1 MIAKLTGKVDSVRE
15 DVVILDVSGVG
26 YQVFVTDMAMGHLA
40 GQEEAQLWI
49 HTYVRE
55 DQLTLYGFETTAEL
69 DFFKLLLSV
78 SGVGPKAALGILT
91 IASVATLKQAI
102 LGDDPTILTKVS
114 GIGKRTAERV
124 VLELKNKVKDLPV
137 GEEETPSGEVSE
149 DWEALEALM
158 AMGYSAAQARSAL
171 EKVPEEVKGLEER
184 IKLALKNS
192 P

>member
-1 MIAKLTGKVDSVRE
+1 MIAKLTGKVDSVRDE
-15 DVVILDVSGVG
+15 TIVLEVGGVG
-26 YQVFVTDMAMGHLA
+26 YQVFLTGVAVGRVVRL
-40 GQEEAQLWI
+40 EEAQLWI

-55 DQLTLYGFETTAEL
+55 DQLTLYGFETIAEL
-69 DFFKLLLSV
+69 DFFKLLISV

-114 GIGKRTAERV
+114 GIGKRTAGRV

-137 GEEETPSGEVSE
+137 GEGEELTAEASE

-158 AMGYSAAQARSAL
+158 AMGYSAAQARAAL
-171 EKVPEEVKGLEER
+171 DKVPEEIKGLEGR
-184 IKLALKNS
+184 IRAALKAS
-192 P
+192 S